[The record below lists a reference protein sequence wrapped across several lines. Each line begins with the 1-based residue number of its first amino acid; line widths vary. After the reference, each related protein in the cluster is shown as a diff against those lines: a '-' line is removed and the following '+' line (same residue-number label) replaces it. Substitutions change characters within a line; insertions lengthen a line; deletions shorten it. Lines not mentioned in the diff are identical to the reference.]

1 METNEQKERI
11 LVVDDE
17 EPVLDLLDATLRDE
31 YDVDCAK
38 TAEEALERCRERQ
51 YPAIIIDIALPGELN
66 GFELVDEL
74 HKLTPQSKLIMIT
87 GLALDD
93 DAKRKALEVADALLT
108 KPFDV
113 EEIKALL
120 KKDLRLEHLPHGT

>member
-1 METNEQKERI
+1 MKKEEPRERV

-17 EPVLDLLDATLRDE
+17 EPVLDLFEAVLGDE
-31 YDVDCAK
+31 YDVDRAT
-38 TAEEALERCRERQ
+38 TAEQALECCAEHR

-74 HKLTPQSKLIMIT
+74 RKQAPQSKLIMIT
-87 GLALDD
+87 GLALSD
-93 DAKRKALEVADALLT
+93 DAKRRAIEVSDALLT

-113 EEIKALL
+113 EEVRALL